1 MQSNRLMRSSMDVA
15 TAELAFN
22 PISFAQRHI
31 GPQADDVRRM
41 LQVVRAP
48 SLDALIDDAM
58 PGDIRQS
65 QPLGFGPP
73 LSEPE
78 LLAKMRA
85 IASRNHVMVSLSA
98 KVITARTCR
107 PSFSVTCWKI
117 PLGTPPT
124 RRIRRRSVRAVL
136 RRC

>member
-1 MQSNRLMRSSMDVA
+1 MT

-48 SLDALIDDAM
+48 SMDALIDDAM
-58 PGDIRQS
+58 PADIRQS

-85 IASRNHVMVSLSA
+85 IASRNHA
-98 KVITARTCR
+98 AR
-107 PSFSVTCWKI
+107 S
-117 PLGTPPT
+117 
-124 RRIRRRSVRAVL
+124 RIEQG
-136 RRC
+136 